1 VLEVEYTEPAVK
13 GDTQSR
19 VMKPAKL
26 KGTGST
32 IQVPIFC
39 AIGDKILINTESR
52 EFKGR
57 TDK

>member
-1 VLEVEYTEPAVK
+1 
-13 GDTQSR
+13 
-19 VMKPAKL
+19 MKPAKL
-26 KGTGST
+26 KGTGAT
-32 IQVPIFC
+32 IPVPIFC